1 MRYFISV
8 LAWFLFVAIFAPP
21 HCLIPAQE
29 IARWQADLTQPQP
42 YVLKRVSSADP
53 TGGNAD
59 FRPIEPGATLTILD
73 VDGPGVLTHIWFTLY
88 DPEPYHLKKLIL
100 RMYWDNESS
109 PSVET
114 PLGDFFGLGLGDYHV
129 WESELLSAANDRAL
143 NSFFPMPF
151 QKHARIALTNDG
163 KGRVFSF
170 YFNLDYRA
178 LSKPLPADTLY
189 FHAQFRQAQPNL
201 GWTNKWESNG
211 DPFVEDKKNLDGE
224 RPRPFCG
231 RDHVRTAE
239 SGRLVGRRR
248 RHVFHRRRIPPVHQR
263 NGFRRLF
270 SRRV

>member
-1 MRYFISV
+1 MKHLFSV
-8 LAWFLFVAIFAPP
+8 LAVVLVLVFAQGRPKAQ
-21 HCLIPAQE
+21 AQE

-100 RMYWDNESS
+100 RMYSDNESS

-151 QKHARIALTNDG
+151 QKHARITVTNE
-163 KGRVFSF
+163 GREKV
-170 YFNLDYRA
+170 
-178 LSKPLPADTLY
+178 PL
-189 FHAQFRQAQPNL
+189 
-201 GWTNKWESNG
+201 
-211 DPFVEDKKNLDGE
+211 
-224 RPRPFCG
+224 
-231 RDHVRTAE
+231 
-239 SGRLVGRRR
+239 
-248 RHVFHRRRIPPVHQR
+248 
-263 NGFRRLF
+263 
-270 SRRV
+270 